1 MGRSLLIRS
10 AAALCAVCAALPGPQ
25 AVRAA
30 SALPVAAAADS
41 MRVRLES
48 GMSADVSNEQFYE
61 DAFTDT
67 TFLGRRLVS
76 TPETRYAA
84 VLYAGLDGTR
94 AARRVRYQLHNEL
107 SYGDRLQRDALDLAW
122 VDDFAP
128 AWRFFV
134 APRAEYRRDQ
144 TFGRDLEEWRSAA
157 RLRLR
162 RSFGDG
168 MTFAELGGAG
178 ELLRSSGQGADF
190 ILDRDAGTVSGSLE
204 RAGLTGSDWRA
215 GYSFSVRS
223 FPDSSERNHLEHG
236 WEARWRQEFGP
247 WCSLTLE
254 SDGSRRATVDLAPTS
269 RDNFWQERGA
279 VEIEINGLRTV
290 SWHARVEGEAL
301 QYDVE
306 DNTLFFD
313 SRLWHARL
321 SARLQTGAAWS
332 LEAGPRGER
341 LSSPREVGESYDEI
355 GGAFELESLAAHA
368 WWSVTPAA
376 GWRAYEP
383 AAAQPGVPA
392 LPGLHSDF
400 AFYEVTV
407 LGDQPLPGALRFRVS
422 GTARLEAHT
431 DSSQDARSLYFSFD
445 LRRLF

>member
-10 AAALCAVCAALPGPQ
+10 AATLWLVCAARTAG
-25 AVRAA
+25 A
-30 SALPVAAAADS
+30 SSGVAGADS
-41 MRVRLES
+41 LRIRLES

-61 DAFTDT
+61 DSFTDT

-76 TPETRYAA
+76 TPETRYAG
-84 VLYAGLDGTR
+84 VLYAGLEGTR

-107 SYGDRLQRDALDLAW
+107 SYGDRLQRDALELAW

-128 AWRFFV
+128 AWRFSV
-134 APRAEYRRDQ
+134 VPRAEYRRDQ
-144 TFGRDLEEWRSAA
+144 TFGRDLEEWRSSA

-162 RSFGDG
+162 RSFADG
-168 MTFAELGGAG
+168 WTFTELGAAG
-178 ELLRSSGQGADF
+178 EFLRSSGQGADF
-190 ILDRDAGTVSGSLE
+190 ILDRDVGAVSYALE

-236 WEARWRQEFGP
+236 WEARWRQELGP
-247 WCSLTLE
+247 GCALTLE
-254 SDGSRRATVDLAPTS
+254 SDGARRATVELAPTS

-290 SWHARVEGEAL
+290 SWHARVEAEAL

-313 SRLWHARL
+313 SRLSRAGL
-321 SARLQTGAAWS
+321 TARLQTGAAWG
-332 LEAGPRGER
+332 LEVGPRGER
-341 LSSPREVGESYDEI
+341 LSSPREPGESYDEI
-355 GGAFELESLAAHA
+355 GGAVEFESLAARA

-376 GWRAYEP
+376 GWRAYQP
-383 AAAQPGVPA
+383 VTTQPGVPA

-400 AFYEVTV
+400 AFYEVTL